1 MLSYITKAEIFTTKF
16 ELNAEQEEIIK
27 LQAFNS
33 SYFLD
38 KNHLEDGRSQI

>member
-1 MLSYITKAEIFTTKF
+1 MLSYITKVEIFTTKF
-16 ELNAEQEEIIK
+16 ELKSEQEEIIK

-38 KNHLEDGRSQI
+38 KDHLEDGRSQI